1 MEEGKKSELEEFP
14 GFHLLMCDKKTY
26 CKTKCLP
33 SDIGH
38 SKFKTNYWYWGMLQI
53 CKFDLVLYNVDGDN
67 TL

>member
-53 CKFDLVLYNVDGDN
+53 
-67 TL
+67 